1 MSDHLVIRE
10 YIIAALSIFNDN
22 KNGDNGFFRGIE
34 TAKEIVKSAPIEDC
48 IPLNELLKLRDWLY
62 ESDAITMNGVKQI
75 NHLLSEYSSKPVPKV
90 ETGYE
95 RSYSKTSKQA
105 R

>member
-1 MSDHLVIRE
+1 MAKDHLVCRE
-10 YIIAALSIFNDN
+10 WLIAALSIFNDR
-22 KNGDNGFFRGIE
+22 KNGNEYFLRGIE

-48 IPLNELLKLRDWLY
+48 VPLNELLKLRDLLY

-75 NHLLSEYSSKPVPKV
+75 NQLLSEYSNKPTPNI

-95 RSYSKTSKQA
+95 RFEEVIE
-105 R
+105 

>member
-1 MSDHLVIRE
+1 MSKDHLVCRE
-10 YIIAALSIFNDN
+10 WLIAALSIFNDR
-22 KNGDNGFFRGIE
+22 KNGNEYFLHGIE
-34 TAKEIVKSAPIEDC
+34 TAKEIVKNAPLTDYV
-48 IPLNELLKLRDWLY
+48 PLNELLKLRDWLY

-75 NHLLSEYSSKPVPKV
+75 NQLLAEYSNKPIPKL

-95 RSYSKTSKQA
+95 RFNNE

>member
-1 MSDHLVIRE
+1 MAKDHIVCRE
-10 YIIAALSIFNDN
+10 WLIAALSIFNDR
-22 KNGDNGFFRGIE
+22 KNGNEYFLRGIE
-34 TAKEIVKSAPIEDC
+34 TAKEIVKSAPMEDC
-48 IPLNELLKLRDWLY
+48 VPLNELLKLRDWLY

-75 NHLLSEYSSKPVPKV
+75 NQLLAEYSGKPIPEV

-95 RSYSKTSKQA
+95 RFNNE

>member
-1 MSDHLVIRE
+1 MKNKDHLVCRDWLT
-10 YIIAALSIFNDN
+10 AALSIFNDR
-22 KNGDNGFFRGIE
+22 KNGNEYFLRGIE

-48 IPLNELLKLRDWLY
+48 VPVNELLKLRDWFY

-75 NHLLSEYSSKPVPKV
+75 NQLLAEYSGKPIPKV

-95 RSYSKTSKQA
+95 RFNNE